1 MHRQEGWQDWGPRAR
16 QRPCLPSPLRPPF
29 SLSPQKLTVD
39 LTAVLGVL
47 QSKQQS
53 LQQRECAAGSS
64 RLYDLYWQAMKALG
78 VQYVPG
84 SGRGGALLGRVP
96 QGGPGR
102 PRGPSQSSGG
112 PRDPRSV
119 RYPGGALGPLLS
131 LRSTGVGSL
140 LSFCSLAGA
149 PSQRRRRPR
158 KSPASRR
165 TPLARRGRRK
175 DSCQKQ

>member
-84 SGRGGALLGRVP
+84 SGGGGVPPGACASGWSWQATRALTV
-96 QGGPGR
+96 QWGPA
-102 PRGPSQSSGG
+102 GPS
-112 PRDPRSV
+112 
-119 RYPGGALGPLLS
+119 
-131 LRSTGVGSL
+131 
-140 LSFCSLAGA
+140 
-149 PSQRRRRPR
+149 
-158 KSPASRR
+158 
-165 TPLARRGRRK
+165 
-175 DSCQKQ
+175 